1 MMLIRLLFAWGDSK
15 GLTVYEEGGH
25 FMQVSK
31 LFILLK
37 IMTLLKT
44 YFPQLYFWKETK
56 RT

>member
-1 MMLIRLLFAWGDSK
+1 MLIRLLFAWGDSK
-15 GLTVYEEGGH
+15 GLTIYEEGGH